1 MSRLMLGLCLI
12 LPAPALAAD
21 LYRPNSWSALASD
34 RKAAAP
40 GDILTILIYEN
51 ASAANSSNTKSAKK
65 SSLDG
70 QISSGTSF
78 AKNGSLSF
86 AGASD
91 NQGSTGRSGQMVAQ
105 MSAVVEQVLAN
116 GDLEISGAERLNI
129 NRERTVIR
137 VRGRVRPTD
146 ISADNMVLSSRIADA
161 SIDYD
166 GAGFVTRS
174 GRPGL
179 VTRIFNFLGL
189 M

>member
-1 MSRLMLGLCLI
+1 MINIFLHNPPNPEI
-12 LPAPALAAD
+12 VAVLP
-21 LYRPNSWSALASD
+21 
-34 RKAAAP
+34 
-40 GDILTILIYEN
+40 
-51 ASAANSSNTKSAKK
+51 
-65 SSLDG
+65 
-70 QISSGTSF
+70 
-78 AKNGSLSF
+78 
-86 AGASD
+86 
-91 NQGSTGRSGQMVAQ
+91 
-105 MSAVVEQVLAN
+105 N
-116 GDLEISGAERLNI
+116 GDLEIAGAQRLNI